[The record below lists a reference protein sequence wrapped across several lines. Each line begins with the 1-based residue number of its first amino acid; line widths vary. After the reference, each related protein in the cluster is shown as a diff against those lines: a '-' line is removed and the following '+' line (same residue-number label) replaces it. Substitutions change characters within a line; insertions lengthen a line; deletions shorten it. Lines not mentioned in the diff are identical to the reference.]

1 MMPFEFTVTASN
13 PAQVLVHGPDN
24 DDAHSTV
31 ATLPGTRLLA
41 TNTPFPLKE
50 VMTGASAC
58 AATLA
63 PSARAQRLSF
73 IAVLGLITD
82 IRSRALP
89 LRATNRPAHRERNS
103 SGKAL

>member
-31 ATLPGTRLLA
+31 ATLPGTRLLH
-41 TNTPFPLKE
+41 TNTPFPLRE
-50 VMTGASAC
+50 VMTGAAAC

-73 IAVLGLITD
+73 IAVFDLFTD
-82 IRSRALP
+82 FLSSLP
-89 LRATNRPAHRERNS
+89 PSSATERPAHQE
-103 SGKAL
+103 GD